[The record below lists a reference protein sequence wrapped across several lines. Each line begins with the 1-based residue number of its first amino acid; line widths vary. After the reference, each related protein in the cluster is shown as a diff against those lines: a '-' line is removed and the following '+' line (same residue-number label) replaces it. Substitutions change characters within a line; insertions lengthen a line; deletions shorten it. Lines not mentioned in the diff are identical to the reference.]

1 MAKNT
6 ATRNGYTYKKISRT
20 VGHTL
25 NENGIEIPVEK
36 IFYGKTIKECEQK
49 YQDYLRKMNLGITT
63 EKQYFGIVAESW
75 IYDFFLKD
83 DTLKPQ
89 TKELYVNRWNGY
101 VKPSGI
107 YHLEL
112 TRVTASV
119 MQKFYNNLECPE
131 SAKKCINKM
140 MKRFYKY
147 LALEY
152 GIRNFTGSL
161 TIPKDKNFEDDSEIT
176 VWTDAE
182 LKTITTSFGKA
193 QEGFRLRFLIVLAIN
208 TGARISELLGLKYSD
223 FTDEG
228 LKIQRQI
235 QNVATIKKD
244 EKSEHKLKVQPLKTA
259 SSKRTIPLNENVIR
273 ELELH
278 RQWQRKD
285 MLMFGYRSE
294 YVFTTYTGGF
304 YDRRNVTTALDRYY
318 KRIGI
323 KPKNFHVYRHT
334 FGSNHCASGI
344 PIQTTSALLG
354 HSNISTTAKYY
365 INVSID
371 EKQKAVDTL
380 LSNIG

>member
-119 MQKFYNNLECPE
+119 MQ
-131 SAKKCINKM
+131 
-140 MKRFYKY
+140 
-147 LALEY
+147 
-152 GIRNFTGSL
+152 NFT
-161 TIPKDKNFEDDSEIT
+161 TILS
-176 VWTDAE
+176 A
-182 LKTITTSFGKA
+182 
-193 QEGFRLRFLIVLAIN
+193 
-208 TGARISELLGLKYSD
+208 
-223 FTDEG
+223 
-228 LKIQRQI
+228 
-235 QNVATIKKD
+235 
-244 EKSEHKLKVQPLKTA
+244 
-259 SSKRTIPLNENVIR
+259 LN
-273 ELELH
+273 
-278 RQWQRKD
+278 QQ
-285 MLMFGYRSE
+285 
-294 YVFTTYTGGF
+294 
-304 YDRRNVTTALDRYY
+304 RNVLT
-318 KRIGI
+318 K
-323 KPKNFHVYRHT
+323 
-334 FGSNHCASGI
+334 
-344 PIQTTSALLG
+344 
-354 HSNISTTAKYY
+354 
-365 INVSID
+365 
-371 EKQKAVDTL
+371 
-380 LSNIG
+380 